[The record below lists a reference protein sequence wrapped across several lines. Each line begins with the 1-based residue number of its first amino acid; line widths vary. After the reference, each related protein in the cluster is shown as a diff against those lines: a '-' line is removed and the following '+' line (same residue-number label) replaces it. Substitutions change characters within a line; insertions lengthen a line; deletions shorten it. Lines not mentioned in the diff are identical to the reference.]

1 MVLSVNSLKQIPC
14 LLKQANDF
22 QLCAEENP
30 FWLEIPFQKKNTAP
44 PSKKN
49 TPDFT
54 KQDYSWM
61 NLNSVMNYSAQ
72 ILNYLSRKVSVR
84 EDFP

>member
-30 FWLEIPFQKKNTAP
+30 FWLEIPLQKK
-44 PSKKN
+44 KN
-49 TPDFT
+49 NPKNQPNFY
-54 KQDYSWM
+54 KI
-61 NLNSVMNYSAQ
+61 SAGF
-72 ILNYLSRKVSVR
+72 S
-84 EDFP
+84 